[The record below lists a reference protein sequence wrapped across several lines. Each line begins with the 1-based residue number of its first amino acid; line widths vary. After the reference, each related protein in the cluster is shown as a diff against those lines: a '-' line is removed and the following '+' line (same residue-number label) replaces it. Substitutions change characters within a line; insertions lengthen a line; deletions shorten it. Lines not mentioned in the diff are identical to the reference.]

1 VIHYLYQSL
10 PLQELIP
17 LYRAGDVM
25 LVTPL
30 RDGMNLVAKEYVAAH
45 VDGDGVLVLSEFT
58 GAADELTEALIVNPH
73 DEQALQDAIV
83 RAVEMH
89 RHERRPRME
98 AMRER
103 LEHQTVTDWAKSFL
117 DVLVGQ

>member
-1 VIHYLYQSL
+1 
-10 PLQELIP
+10 
-17 LYRAGDVM
+17 VM
-25 LVTPL
+25 LVTPF

-58 GAADELTEALIVNPH
+58 GAADELGEALLVNPH
-73 DEQALQDAIV
+73 DDHALRDTIV

-98 AMRER
+98 AMRAR
-103 LEHQTVTDWAKSFL
+103 LETSTVSDWASSFL
-117 DVLVGQ
+117 AILTDH